1 LIPKIGDK
9 KMGLLEKIREDI
21 KTAMR
26 SRDDF
31 TRDTLRVVN
40 GALKQVEIDE
50 RRSLSD
56 ADVEKI
62 LQKQIKQRLEA
73 IEQFVIG
80 KRDDLVE
87 KERKEMAI
95 IEGYLPKQLS
105 DAELEAKLKE
115 IIAGLEQKTI
125 GAVMAA
131 AKAAIGAQADGRR
144 ISEAAKRALG

>member
-1 LIPKIGDK
+1 
-9 KMGLLEKIREDI
+9 MGLLEKIREDI

-26 SRDDF
+26 DRDEF
-31 TRDTLRVVN
+31 KRDTLRVVN

-73 IEQFVIG
+73 IEQYTIG
-80 KRDDLVE
+80 KRDDLAE

-95 IEGYLPKQLS
+95 IESYLPKQLS
-105 DAELEAKLKE
+105 DEELDAKLKA
-115 IIAGLEQKTI
+115 IVAGLEQKTL
-125 GAVMAA
+125 GAAMAA